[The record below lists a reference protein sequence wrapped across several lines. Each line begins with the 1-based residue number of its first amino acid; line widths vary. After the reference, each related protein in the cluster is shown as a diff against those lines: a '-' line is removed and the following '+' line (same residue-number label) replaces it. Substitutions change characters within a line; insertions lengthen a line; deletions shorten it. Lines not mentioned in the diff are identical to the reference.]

1 MTTEQQ
7 RIAGD
12 KMTQQEFDVMCDGMT
27 TEHQR
32 IADLE
37 SLVGRL
43 LKRIEALE
51 AWRAGSI
58 PLMQA
63 DKPPARSS
71 GRILV
76 DADGMH

>member
-1 MTTEQQ
+1 MTTEQ
-7 RIAGD
+7 
-12 KMTQQEFDVMCDGMT
+12 
-27 TEHQR
+27 QR

-76 DADGMH
+76 DADFGPAIHRREEQ